1 MFASRIFTS
10 LQSSGRN
17 TLDLPVAGLAG
28 LAVAFIAFVMPA
40 NLLAQLVSAIGL
52 PSILPA
58 AEPPL
63 GMKARLAIGGG
74 GAILVFAA
82 AFLLLRWLDRFG
94 SRRAEES
101 EEPATPE
108 PPRLRRRDI
117 HPDAPARPPLLA
129 VHELGEP
136 VLELDIP
143 QSDAPEPWLEEASPL
158 ARKRVP
164 EFKPEPEP
172 QPEPEAQSCAADRS
186 PPAPAQPEP
195 ASSQADAYALS
206 QRSWSEPAFAEP
218 EPDDE
223 PSWDAA
229 EPEAPAPADD
239 DFERPAAAAP
249 AFANEPEWIDDYVP
263 PAPADPEPGPEAESE
278 QPEPVEAAQPW
289 PVATDAPQ
297 RQDEPLPAEAAPL
310 HLSGSIPDLMERLE
324 QGLARLRTA
333 PPRQPPAAAARSA
346 MAERAPQA
354 PVDDRL
360 QSAIDSLQRF
370 ASRQD

>member
-136 VLELDIP
+136 VLELDMP
-143 QSDAPEPWLEEASPL
+143 ESETPEPWLQEASPL
-158 ARKRVP
+158 ARKRLP
-164 EFKPEPEP
+164 DPEPEP
-172 QPEPEAQSCAADRS
+172 QPEAQGRSADQPVPS
-186 PPAPAQPEP
+186 PAQRDTS
-195 ASSQADAYALS
+195 SSQADAYALS
-206 QRSWSEPAFAEP
+206 QRTWSEPAFDEP
-218 EPDDE
+218 EPAAE
-223 PSWDAA
+223 PSWDIE
-229 EPEAPAPADD
+229 EPEAPVPAID
-239 DFERPAAAAP
+239 DFERPPAATP
-249 AFANEPEWIDDYVP
+249 AFAEEPEWIDDYVP
-263 PAPADPEPGPEAESE
+263 PASPDPEPTVEAEADE
-278 QPEPVEAAQPW
+278 PESADEPQPW
-289 PVATDAPQ
+289 PVAAEAPE
-297 RQDEPLPAEAAPL
+297 RPDEPLPAPAAPAAPSYA
-310 HLSGSIPDLMERLE
+310 SGSIADLMERLE
-324 QGLARLRTA
+324 QGLARLRAESPRPQPA
-333 PPRQPPAAAARSA
+333 PAPRAAIQDNT
-346 MAERAPQA
+346 PQA
-354 PVDDRL
+354 PPDDRL